1 MRKRISLWFSRAS
14 GFVMEIMR
22 IRAGLLLFSPFT
34 EDIVMNSRPRS
45 NTSRAPQVASLR
57 RLLQVLRKESI
68 YIREDKPHHL
78 S

>member
-1 MRKRISLWFSRAS
+1 
-14 GFVMEIMR
+14 MEIVR
-22 IRAGLLLFSPFT
+22 VKAGLLLFSPFM